1 MVKLYATPQ
10 LPGNLPR
17 KQNDDT
23 ILDAEHKPEVQ
34 GTMDKYLFSIR
45 QEILIDKG
53 AAILAGFFHY
63 ARDYN
68 IPLEDKQNPINIM
81 YGLVWD
87 AKHNIL
93 LASTEND
100 LDKIEAQFD
109 FARRFYKEI
118 SGCWKKVVSMPT
130 IMEQLIEDVKAQ
142 GRDDFIN
149 DIVSLISDMHL
160 SVSKSISVLDS
171 LGWSDKDKNKLISRL
186 EQIGYIENL
195 HDWLHQ

>member
-109 FARRFYKEI
+109 FARRFYREI

-171 LGWSDKDKNKLISRL
+171 LGWSDEDKNKLISRL

-195 HDWLHQ
+195 PDWLHQ